1 MWHLLSRIYK
11 LYNEYMADERKR
23 RIVPPDDLEVF
34 DKRKSPSAEEP
45 WVTRTKQ
52 GYFVLNRASYAA
64 LGEPDAVEYV
74 YSPKTGVL
82 GFRAADPDA
91 PHSYQLYHQGHSKNY
106 QSSGQ
111 ALHSFYGLQMDQT
124 LRYRAEVIADTLFID
139 LKDKEALPV
148 GRKARSD
155 G

>member
-1 MWHLLSRIYK
+1 
-11 LYNEYMADERKR
+11 MADERKR

-34 DKRKSPSAEEP
+34 DRHKSPSAEEP

-74 YSPKTGVL
+74 YSPKTGIL
-82 GFRAADPDA
+82 GFRAANPDA
-91 PHSYQLYHQGHSKNY
+91 YHSYPLYHQGHSKNY
-106 QSSGQ
+106 QSAGQ
-111 ALHSFYGLQMDQT
+111 ALHSFYGLPTDQT
-124 LRYRAEVIADTLFID
+124 LRFKAELVADTLYID
-139 LKDKEALPV
+139 LRDEEALPV
-148 GRKARSD
+148 GRKARSA